1 MEKVHTDIINIKDNK
16 KKKVKEWNL
25 LLEVMRLLLSFENNK

>member
-1 MEKVHTDIINIKDNK
+1 MEKGHTHIINIENNK

-25 LLEVMRLLLSFENNK
+25 LLEVMMTIIIIF